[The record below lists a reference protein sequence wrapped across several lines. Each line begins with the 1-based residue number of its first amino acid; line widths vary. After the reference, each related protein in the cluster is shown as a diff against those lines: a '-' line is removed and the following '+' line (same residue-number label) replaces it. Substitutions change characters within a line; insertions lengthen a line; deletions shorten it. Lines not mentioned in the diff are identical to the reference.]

1 MSKALLYNVSVLI
14 EETKELSDRLKA
26 LESKQLN
33 TERWLDSMSTTV
45 EAVEE
50 QFRDILD
57 GLSGKE
63 VSYNVT
69 NLAFMEDEDDDE
81 SVTVSGL
88 GALERKVK
96 TTPTDIE
103 SIPYRTYKTAVD
115 KEVDDV

>member
-45 EAVEE
+45 EAIE
-50 QFRDILD
+50 QQILSWVC
-57 GLSGKE
+57 LSPFIK
-63 VSYNVT
+63 
-69 NLAFMEDEDDDE
+69 DEDDDE

-96 TTPTDIE
+96 TTPTEIE
-103 SIPYRTYKTAVD
+103 SIPYRTYK
-115 KEVDDV
+115 KDDV